1 MDETILWLGMYSQL
15 LGFWFLFVLFL
26 FYFIFLILLLL
37 FPKTQDIK
45 YRTVTYFWP
54 KGILIFH
61 SYTGKNGIYALLP
74 TSRESLSFLNITILA
89 LLAYK
94 NISHYHR
101 FSSNGNN
108 HLWEFQRIQVVEQLW
123 SKKILIQVKDLLFIR
138 NQM

>member
-1 MDETILWLGMYSQL
+1 MKLYFGLACILSFQDF
-15 LGFWFLFVLFL
+15 GFYLFC
-26 FYFIFLILLLL
+26 FYFILFFLILLLL

-74 TSRESLSFLNITILA
+74 TSRESLSFLNITILS
-89 LLAYK
+89 LLSYK

-123 SKKILIQVKDLLFIR
+123 SKKILMQVKDILFIR

>member
-1 MDETILWLGMYSQL
+1 MDETIFWLGMYSKL

-37 FPKTQDIK
+37 FPETQARK
-45 YRTVTYFWP
+45 YRTVTYFQP

-74 TSRESLSFLNITILA
+74 TSRESLSFLNITILS

-94 NISHYHR
+94 NMSHYHR

-108 HLWEFQRIQVVEQLW
+108 HLREFQRIQVVEQLW
-123 SKKILIQVKDLLFIR
+123 LKKILIQVKDLLFIR